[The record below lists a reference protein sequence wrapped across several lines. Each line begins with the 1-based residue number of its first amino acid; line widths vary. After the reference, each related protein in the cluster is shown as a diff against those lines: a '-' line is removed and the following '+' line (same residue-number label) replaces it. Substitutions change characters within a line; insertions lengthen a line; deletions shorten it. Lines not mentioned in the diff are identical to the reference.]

1 MSYSY
6 CDRNL
11 LENPEKYNFTKFQ
24 GKDFLI
30 DYFNF
35 RQKQIKKIENKI
47 NINLNMDKII
57 SELEVKKDSIQGI
70 FLLENFLIEII
81 VGKNRNEKINV
92 DIDRFLKKFEVK
104 KKLAESY
111 TINFIENDT
120 EYGNLKNYLLL
131 GFLVTLRYNETRN
144 LKYLNVLLKINDML
158 ITQIEQLKD
167 EKDFFIFK
175 KNLENEIDY
184 VKKICEKKGI
194 EI

>member
-1 MSYSY
+1 MSYRY

-11 LENPEKYNFTKFQ
+11 LENPEKYNFAKFQ

-35 RQKQIKKIENKI
+35 RQKQIKKIESKI
-47 NINLNMDKII
+47 NINLNIDKII
-57 SELEVKKDSIQGI
+57 SELEVKKDSEQGI
-70 FLLENFLIEII
+70 FLLENFLIEIL
-81 VGKNRNEKINV
+81 VGKNRNEEINL
-92 DIDRFLKKFEVK
+92 DIDKFLKKFEVK
-104 KKLAESY
+104 KKIAESY

-131 GFLVTLRYNETRN
+131 GFLVSLRYNETKN

-158 ITQIEQLKD
+158 ITQIEQFKD

>member
-70 FLLENFLIEII
+70 FLLENFLIEIL

>member
-167 EKDFFIFK
+167 EKDFFVFK

>member
-70 FLLENFLIEII
+70 FLLENFLIEIL

-167 EKDFFIFK
+167 EKDFFVFK